1 MPVIAMNHEMG
12 SQGMFVAEGLAAQLG
27 ISMVHH
33 QVVDYVAEK
42 MHVRKSTVRRFLEG
56 KAGMLERW
64 STDESSLAV
73 YKAEEILDL
82 TAKGNVLIRGWGATY
97 LLRRIPHVVCVRVCA
112 PLDRRVKLLMER
124 LDTDDEEF
132 AREEIRR
139 SDAAHIA
146 NMQHQF
152 GVTWGDPLLY
162 DIVLNTERVS
172 IDSCIEQVKQLVQ
185 RPEFQE
191 TDESRAQ
198 LANLTLEYHIRSA
211 LQSNPA
217 TAEVDIT
224 INVDDGKIVLQGIV
238 LSEAEKR
245 AAAENSASVAG
256 VKKVVNKLKI
266 MKGGKFFPSARM

>member
-27 ISMVHH
+27 LSMVHH
-33 QVVDYVAEK
+33 EVVDYVAEK
-42 MHVRKSTVRRFLEG
+42 MHARKSTVRRFLEG

-64 STDESSLAV
+64 STDESSLVV

-82 TAKGNVLIRGWGATY
+82 AAKGNVLIRGWGATY
-97 LLRRIPHVVCVRVCA
+97 LLRRIPHVVSVRVCA
-112 PLDRRVKLLMER
+112 PVERRIKLLMER
-124 LDTDDEEF
+124 LDTDEEF

-139 SDAAHIA
+139 SDTAHVA

-172 IDSCIEQVKQLVQ
+172 IASCIEQVKLLAKRQ
-185 RPEFQE
+185 EFQE
-191 TDESRAQ
+191 TAASRVQ
-198 LANLTLEYHIRSA
+198 LEILTLEYHIRSA

-217 TAEVDIT
+217 TAEVEIT

-238 LSEAEKR
+238 LSEEEKR
-245 AAAENSASVAG
+245 ATGETTAKVAG
-256 VKKVVNKLKI
+256 VKKVENKLKI
-266 MKGGKFFPSARM
+266 MKDGKFFPSARM

>member
-12 SQGMFVAEGLAAQLG
+12 SQGMFVAEELAAQLG
-27 ISMVHH
+27 LSMVHH
-33 QVVDYVAEK
+33 EVVDYVAEK
-42 MHVRKSTVRRFLEG
+42 MHARKSTVRRFLEG

-64 STDESSLAV
+64 STDEGSLAI

-82 TAKGNVLIRGWGATY
+82 AAKGNVLIRGWGATY

-112 PLDRRVKLLMER
+112 PVERRVKLLMER
-124 LDTDDEEF
+124 LDTDEEF

-139 SDAAHIA
+139 SDAAHVA

-172 IDSCIEQVKQLVQ
+172 IASCIEQVKLLAKQ
-185 RPEFQE
+185 PEFQE
-191 TDESRAQ
+191 TAASRAQ
-198 LANLTLEYHIRSA
+198 LEILTLEYHIRSA

-217 TAEVDIT
+217 TAEVEIT

-238 LSEAEKR
+238 LSEEEKR
-245 AAAENSASVAG
+245 ATGETTAKVAG
-256 VKKVVNKLKI
+256 VKQVENKLKI
-266 MKGGKFFPSARM
+266 MRDGKFFPSARM

>member
-27 ISMVHH
+27 LSMVHH
-33 QVVDYVAEK
+33 EVVDYVAEK
-42 MHVRKSTVRRFLEG
+42 MHARKSTVRRFLEG

-64 STDESSLAV
+64 STDESSLVV

-82 TAKGNVLIRGWGATY
+82 AAKGNVLIRGWGATY
-97 LLRRIPHVVCVRVCA
+97 LLRRIPHVVSVRVCA
-112 PLDRRVKLLMER
+112 PVERRIKLLMER
-124 LDTDDEEF
+124 LDTDEEF

-139 SDAAHIA
+139 SDTAHVA

-172 IDSCIEQVKQLVQ
+172 IASCIEQVKLLAK

-191 TDESRAQ
+191 TAASRAQ
-198 LANLTLEYHIRSA
+198 LEILTLEYHIRSA

-217 TAEVDIT
+217 TAEVEIT

-238 LSEAEKR
+238 LSEEEKR
-245 AAAENSASVAG
+245 ATGETTARVAG
-256 VKKVVNKLKI
+256 VKKVENKLKI
-266 MKGGKFFPSARM
+266 MKDGKFFPSARM

>member
-27 ISMVHH
+27 LSMVHH
-33 QVVDYVAEK
+33 EVVDYVAEK
-42 MHVRKSTVRRFLEG
+42 MHARKSTVRRFLEG

-82 TAKGNVLIRGWGATY
+82 AAKGNVLIRGWGATY
-97 LLRRIPHVVCVRVCA
+97 LLRRIPHVVSVRVCA
-112 PLDRRVKLLMER
+112 PVERRIKLLMER
-124 LDTDDEEF
+124 LDTDEEF

-139 SDAAHIA
+139 SDTAHVA

-172 IDSCIEQVKQLVQ
+172 IASCIEQVKLLAK

-191 TDESRAQ
+191 TAASRAQ
-198 LANLTLEYHIRSA
+198 LEILTLEYHIRSA

-217 TAEVDIT
+217 TAEVEIT

-238 LSEAEKR
+238 LSEEEKR
-245 AAAENSASVAG
+245 ATGETTAKVAG
-256 VKKVVNKLKI
+256 VKKVENKLKI
-266 MKGGKFFPSARM
+266 MKDGKFFPSARM

>member
-27 ISMVHH
+27 LSMVHH
-33 QVVDYVAEK
+33 EVVDYVAEK
-42 MHVRKSTVRRFLEG
+42 MHARKSTVRRFLEG

-64 STDESSLAV
+64 STDENSLAV

-82 TAKGNVLIRGWGATY
+82 AAKGNVLIRGWGATY
-97 LLRRIPHVVCVRVCA
+97 LLRRIPHVVSVRVCA
-112 PLDRRVKLLMER
+112 PVERRVKLLMER
-124 LDTDDEEF
+124 LDTDEEF

-139 SDAAHIA
+139 SDTAHVA

-172 IDSCIEQVKQLVQ
+172 IASCIEQVKLLAK

-191 TDESRAQ
+191 TAASRAQ
-198 LANLTLEYHIRSA
+198 LEILTLEYHIRSA

-217 TAEVDIT
+217 TAEVEIT

-238 LSEAEKR
+238 LSEEEKR
-245 AAAENSASVAG
+245 ATGETTAKVAG
-256 VKKVVNKLKI
+256 VKKVENKLKI
-266 MKGGKFFPSARM
+266 MKDGKFFPSARM

>member
-27 ISMVHH
+27 LSMVHH
-33 QVVDYVAEK
+33 EVVDYVAEK
-42 MHVRKSTVRRFLEG
+42 MHARKSTVRRFLEG

-64 STDESSLAV
+64 STDENSLAV

-82 TAKGNVLIRGWGATY
+82 AAKGNVLIRGWGATY

-112 PLDRRVKLLMER
+112 PVEKRVKLLMER
-124 LDTDDEEF
+124 LDTDEEF

-139 SDAAHIA
+139 SDTAHIA

-172 IDSCIEQVKQLVQ
+172 IASCIEQVKLLAK

-191 TDESRAQ
+191 TAASRAQ
-198 LANLTLEYHIRSA
+198 LEILALEYHIRSA

-217 TAEVDIT
+217 TAEVEIT

-238 LSEAEKR
+238 LSEEEKR
-245 AAAENSASVAG
+245 ATGETTAKVAG
-256 VKKVVNKLKI
+256 VKKVENKLKI
-266 MKGGKFFPSARM
+266 MKDGKFFPSARM

>member
-27 ISMVHH
+27 LSMVHH
-33 QVVDYVAEK
+33 EVVDYVAEK
-42 MHVRKSTVRRFLEG
+42 MHARKSTVRRFLEG

-82 TAKGNVLIRGWGATY
+82 AAKGNVLIRGWGATY
-97 LLRRIPHVVCVRVCA
+97 LLRRIPHVVSVRVCA
-112 PLDRRVKLLMER
+112 PVERRVKLLMER
-124 LDTDDEEF
+124 LDTDEEF

-139 SDAAHIA
+139 SDTAHVA

-172 IDSCIEQVKQLVQ
+172 IASCIEQVKLLAK

-191 TDESRAQ
+191 TAASRAQ
-198 LANLTLEYHIRSA
+198 LEILTLEYHIRSA

-217 TAEVDIT
+217 TAEVEIT

-238 LSEAEKR
+238 LSEEEKR
-245 AAAENSASVAG
+245 ATGETTAKVAG
-256 VKKVVNKLKI
+256 VKKVENKLKI
-266 MKGGKFFPSARM
+266 MKDGKFFPSARM

>member
-27 ISMVHH
+27 LSMVHH
-33 QVVDYVAEK
+33 EVVDYVAEK
-42 MHVRKSTVRRFLEG
+42 MHARKSTVRRFLEG

-64 STDESSLAV
+64 STDENSLAV

-82 TAKGNVLIRGWGATY
+82 AAKGNVLIRGWGATY
-97 LLRRIPHVVCVRVCA
+97 LLRRIPHVVSVRVCA
-112 PLDRRVKLLMER
+112 PVERRVKLLMER
-124 LDTDDEEF
+124 LDTDEEF
-132 AREEIRR
+132 SREEIRR
-139 SDAAHIA
+139 SDTAHIA

-172 IDSCIEQVKQLVQ
+172 IASCIEQVKLLAK

-191 TDESRAQ
+191 TAASRAQ
-198 LANLTLEYHIRSA
+198 LEILTLEYHIRSA

-217 TAEVDIT
+217 TAEVEIT

-238 LSEAEKR
+238 LSEEEKR
-245 AAAENSASVAG
+245 ATGETTAKVAG
-256 VKKVVNKLKI
+256 VKKVENKLKI
-266 MKGGKFFPSARM
+266 MKDGKFFPSARM

>member
-27 ISMVHH
+27 LSMVHH
-33 QVVDYVAEK
+33 EVVDYVAEK
-42 MHVRKSTVRRFLEG
+42 MHARKSTVRRFLEG

-82 TAKGNVLIRGWGATY
+82 AAKGNVLIRGWGATY

-112 PLDRRVKLLMER
+112 PVERRVKLLMER
-124 LDTDDEEF
+124 LDTDEEF

-139 SDAAHIA
+139 SDTAHVA

-172 IDSCIEQVKQLVQ
+172 IASCIEQVKLLAK

-191 TDESRAQ
+191 TAASRAQ
-198 LANLTLEYHIRSA
+198 LEILTLEYHIRSA

-217 TAEVDIT
+217 TAEVEIT

-238 LSEAEKR
+238 LSEEEKR
-245 AAAENSASVAG
+245 ATGETTAKVAG
-256 VKKVVNKLKI
+256 VKKVENKLKI
-266 MKGGKFFPSARM
+266 MKDGKFFPSARM

>member
-27 ISMVHH
+27 LSMVHH
-33 QVVDYVAEK
+33 EVVDYVAEK
-42 MHVRKSTVRRFLEG
+42 MHARKSTVRRFLEG

-82 TAKGNVLIRGWGATY
+82 AAKGNVLIRGWGATY

-112 PLDRRVKLLMER
+112 PVEKRVKLLMER
-124 LDTDDEEF
+124 LDTDEEF

-139 SDAAHIA
+139 SDTAHIA

-172 IDSCIEQVKQLVQ
+172 IASCIEQVKLLAK

-191 TDESRAQ
+191 TAASRAQ
-198 LANLTLEYHIRSA
+198 LEILTLEYHIRSA

-217 TAEVDIT
+217 TAEVEIT

-238 LSEAEKR
+238 LSEEEKR
-245 AAAENSASVAG
+245 ATGETTAKVAG
-256 VKKVVNKLKI
+256 VKKVENKLKI
-266 MKGGKFFPSARM
+266 MKDGKFFPSARM

>member
-27 ISMVHH
+27 LSMVHH
-33 QVVDYVAEK
+33 EVVDYVAEK
-42 MHVRKSTVRRFLEG
+42 MHARKSTVRRFLEG

-64 STDESSLAV
+64 STDESTLAV

-82 TAKGNVLIRGWGATY
+82 AAKGNVLIRGWGATY
-97 LLRRIPHVVCVRVCA
+97 LLRRIPHVVSVRVCA
-112 PLDRRVKLLMER
+112 PIEKRIKLLMER
-124 LDTDDEEF
+124 LDTDEEF

-172 IDSCIEQVKQLVQ
+172 IESCIEQVKQLVK

-191 TDESRAQ
+191 TAASRAQ
-198 LANLTLEYHIRSA
+198 LEILTLEYHIRSA
-211 LQSNPA
+211 LHSNPA

-224 INVDDGKIVLQGIV
+224 INVDDGKVVLQGIV
-238 LSEAEKR
+238 LTEDEKH
-245 AAAENSASVAG
+245 AAGEISAKVAG
-256 VKKVVNKLKI
+256 VKKVENKLKI
-266 MKGGKFFPSARM
+266 MKGGKLFPSARM

>member
-27 ISMVHH
+27 LSMVHH
-33 QVVDYVAEK
+33 EVVDYVAEK
-42 MHVRKSTVRRFLEG
+42 MHARKSTVRRFLEG

-64 STDESSLAV
+64 STDEGSLAV

-82 TAKGNVLIRGWGATY
+82 AAKGNVLIRGWGATY

-112 PLDRRVKLLMER
+112 PVEKRVKLLMER
-124 LDTDDEEF
+124 LDTDEEF

-139 SDAAHIA
+139 SDTAHIA

-172 IDSCIEQVKQLVQ
+172 IASCIEQVKLLAK

-191 TDESRAQ
+191 TAASRAQ
-198 LANLTLEYHIRSA
+198 LEILALEYHIRSA

-217 TAEVDIT
+217 TAEVEIT

-238 LSEAEKR
+238 LSEEEKR
-245 AAAENSASVAG
+245 ATGETSAKVAG
-256 VKKVVNKLKI
+256 VKKVENKLKI
-266 MKGGKFFPSARM
+266 MKDGKFFPSARM

>member
-27 ISMVHH
+27 LSMVHH
-33 QVVDYVAEK
+33 EVVDYVAEK
-42 MHVRKSTVRRFLEG
+42 MHARKSTVRRFLEG

-64 STDESSLAV
+64 STDENSLAV

-82 TAKGNVLIRGWGATY
+82 AAKGNVLIRGWGATY
-97 LLRRIPHVVCVRVCA
+97 LLRRIPHVVSVRVCA
-112 PLDRRVKLLMER
+112 PVERRVKLLMER
-124 LDTDDEEF
+124 LDTDEEF
-132 AREEIRR
+132 SREEIRR
-139 SDAAHIA
+139 SDTAHVA

-172 IDSCIEQVKQLVQ
+172 IASCIEQVKLLAK

-191 TDESRAQ
+191 TAASRAQ
-198 LANLTLEYHIRSA
+198 LEILTLEYHIRSA

-217 TAEVDIT
+217 TAEVEIT

-238 LSEAEKR
+238 LSEEEKR
-245 AAAENSASVAG
+245 ATGETTAKVAG
-256 VKKVVNKLKI
+256 VKKVENKLKI
-266 MKGGKFFPSARM
+266 MKDGKFFPSARM

>member
-27 ISMVHH
+27 LSMVHH
-33 QVVDYVAEK
+33 EVVDYVAEK
-42 MHVRKSTVRRFLEG
+42 MHARKSTVRRFLEG

-64 STDESSLAV
+64 STDENSLAV

-82 TAKGNVLIRGWGATY
+82 AAKGNVLIRGWGATY
-97 LLRRIPHVVCVRVCA
+97 LLRRIPHVVSVRVCA
-112 PLDRRVKLLMER
+112 PVERRVKLLMER
-124 LDTDDEEF
+124 LDTDEEF

-139 SDAAHIA
+139 SDTAHVA

-172 IDSCIEQVKQLVQ
+172 IASCIEQVKLLAK

-191 TDESRAQ
+191 TAASRAQ
-198 LANLTLEYHIRSA
+198 LEILTLEYHIRSA

-217 TAEVDIT
+217 TAEVEIT

-238 LSEAEKR
+238 LSEEEKR
-245 AAAENSASVAG
+245 ATGETTARVAG
-256 VKKVVNKLKI
+256 VKKVENKLKI
-266 MKGGKFFPSARM
+266 MKDGKFFPSVRM

>member
-27 ISMVHH
+27 LSMVHH
-33 QVVDYVAEK
+33 EVVDYVAEK
-42 MHVRKSTVRRFLEG
+42 MHARKSTVRRFLEG

-64 STDESSLAV
+64 STDESTLAV

-82 TAKGNVLIRGWGATY
+82 AAKGNVLIRGWGATY
-97 LLRRIPHVVCVRVCA
+97 LLRRIPHVVSVRVCA
-112 PLDRRVKLLMER
+112 PIEKRIKLLMER
-124 LDTDDEEF
+124 LDTDEEF
-132 AREEIRR
+132 SREEIRR

-172 IDSCIEQVKQLVQ
+172 VESCIEQVKQLVK

-191 TDESRAQ
+191 TAASRAQ
-198 LANLTLEYHIRSA
+198 LEFLTLEYHIRSA
-211 LQSNPA
+211 LHSNPA

-224 INVDDGKIVLQGIV
+224 INVVDGKVVLQGIV
-238 LSEAEKR
+238 LTEEEKR
-245 AAAENSASVAG
+245 AAGEVSAKVAG
-256 VKKVVNKLKI
+256 VKKVENKLKI
-266 MKGGKFFPSARM
+266 MKGGKLFPSARM

>member
-27 ISMVHH
+27 LSMVHH
-33 QVVDYVAEK
+33 EVVDYVAEK
-42 MHVRKSTVRRFLEG
+42 MHARKSTVRRFLEG

-64 STDESSLAV
+64 STDENSLAV

-82 TAKGNVLIRGWGATY
+82 AAKGNVLIRGWGATY

-112 PLDRRVKLLMER
+112 PVERRVKLLMER
-124 LDTDDEEF
+124 LDTDEEF

-139 SDAAHIA
+139 SDTAHVA

-172 IDSCIEQVKQLVQ
+172 IASCIEQVKLLAK

-191 TDESRAQ
+191 TAASRAQ
-198 LANLTLEYHIRSA
+198 LEILTLEYHIRSA

-217 TAEVDIT
+217 TAEVEIT

-238 LSEAEKR
+238 LSEEEKR
-245 AAAENSASVAG
+245 ATGETSAKVAG
-256 VKKVVNKLKI
+256 VKKVENKLKI
-266 MKGGKFFPSARM
+266 MKDGKFFPSARM

>member
-27 ISMVHH
+27 LSMVHH
-33 QVVDYVAEK
+33 EVVDYVAEK
-42 MHVRKSTVRRFLEG
+42 MHARKSTVRRFLEG

-82 TAKGNVLIRGWGATY
+82 AAKGNVLIRGWGATY

-112 PLDRRVKLLMER
+112 PVERRVKLLMER
-124 LDTDDEEF
+124 LDTDEEF

-139 SDAAHIA
+139 SDAAHVA

-172 IDSCIEQVKQLVQ
+172 IASCIEQVTLLAK

-191 TDESRAQ
+191 TAASRAQ
-198 LANLTLEYHIRSA
+198 LEILILEYHIRSA

-217 TAEVDIT
+217 TAEVEIT

-238 LSEAEKR
+238 LSEEEKR
-245 AAAENSASVAG
+245 ATGETTAKVAG
-256 VKKVVNKLKI
+256 VKKVENKLKI
-266 MKGGKFFPSARM
+266 MKDGKFFPSARM

>member
-27 ISMVHH
+27 LSMVHH
-33 QVVDYVAEK
+33 EVVDYVAEK
-42 MHVRKSTVRRFLEG
+42 MHARKSTVRRFLEG

-64 STDESSLAV
+64 STDENSLAV

-82 TAKGNVLIRGWGATY
+82 AAKGNVLIRGWGATY
-97 LLRRIPHVVCVRVCA
+97 LLRRIPHVVSVRVCA
-112 PLDRRVKLLMER
+112 PVERRVKLLMER
-124 LDTDDEEF
+124 LDTDEEF

-139 SDAAHIA
+139 SDTAHVA

-172 IDSCIEQVKQLVQ
+172 IASCIEQVKLLAK

-191 TDESRAQ
+191 TAASRAQ
-198 LANLTLEYHIRSA
+198 LEILTLEYHIRSA

-217 TAEVDIT
+217 TAEVEIT

-238 LSEAEKR
+238 LSEEEKR
-245 AAAENSASVAG
+245 ATGETTARVAG
-256 VKKVVNKLKI
+256 VKKVENKLKI
-266 MKGGKFFPSARM
+266 MKDGKFFPSARM

>member
-27 ISMVHH
+27 LSMVHH
-33 QVVDYVAEK
+33 EVVDYVAEK
-42 MHVRKSTVRRFLEG
+42 MHARKSTVRRFLEG

-82 TAKGNVLIRGWGATY
+82 AAKGNVLIRGWGATY
-97 LLRRIPHVVCVRVCA
+97 LLRRIPHVVSVRVCA
-112 PLDRRVKLLMER
+112 PVERRVKLLMER
-124 LDTDDEEF
+124 LDTDEEF

-139 SDAAHIA
+139 SDTAHIA

-172 IDSCIEQVKQLVQ
+172 IASCIEQVKLLAK

-191 TDESRAQ
+191 TAASRAQ
-198 LANLTLEYHIRSA
+198 LEILTLEYHIRSA

-217 TAEVDIT
+217 TAEVEIT

-238 LSEAEKR
+238 LSEEEKR
-245 AAAENSASVAG
+245 ATGETTAKVAG
-256 VKKVVNKLKI
+256 VKKVENKLKI
-266 MKGGKFFPSARM
+266 MKDGKFFPSARM

>member
-27 ISMVHH
+27 LSMVHH
-33 QVVDYVAEK
+33 EVVDYVAEK
-42 MHVRKSTVRRFLEG
+42 MHARKSTVRRFLEG

-64 STDESSLAV
+64 STDENSLAV

-82 TAKGNVLIRGWGATY
+82 AAKGNVLIRGWGATY
-97 LLRRIPHVVCVRVCA
+97 LLRRIPHVVSVRVCA
-112 PLDRRVKLLMER
+112 PVERRVKLLMER
-124 LDTDDEEF
+124 LDTDEEF

-139 SDAAHIA
+139 SDTAHVA

-172 IDSCIEQVKQLVQ
+172 IASCIEQVKLLAKRQ
-185 RPEFQE
+185 EFQE
-191 TDESRAQ
+191 TAASRVQ
-198 LANLTLEYHIRSA
+198 LEILTLEYHIRSA

-217 TAEVDIT
+217 TAEVEIT

-238 LSEAEKR
+238 LSEEEKR
-245 AAAENSASVAG
+245 ATGETTAKVAG
-256 VKKVVNKLKI
+256 VKKVENKLKI
-266 MKGGKFFPSARM
+266 MKDGKFFPSVRM

>member
-27 ISMVHH
+27 LSMVHH
-33 QVVDYVAEK
+33 EVVDYVAEK
-42 MHVRKSTVRRFLEG
+42 MHARKSTVRRFLEG

-64 STDESSLAV
+64 STDENSLAV

-82 TAKGNVLIRGWGATY
+82 AAKGNVLIRGWGATY
-97 LLRRIPHVVCVRVCA
+97 LLRRIPHVVSVRVCA
-112 PLDRRVKLLMER
+112 PVERRVKLLMER
-124 LDTDDEEF
+124 LDTDEEF

-139 SDAAHIA
+139 SDTAHIA

-172 IDSCIEQVKQLVQ
+172 IASCIEQVKLLAK

-191 TDESRAQ
+191 TAASRAQ
-198 LANLTLEYHIRSA
+198 LEILTLEYHIRSA

-217 TAEVDIT
+217 TAEVEIT

-238 LSEAEKR
+238 LSEEEKR
-245 AAAENSASVAG
+245 ATGETTAKVAG
-256 VKKVVNKLKI
+256 VKKVENKLKI
-266 MKGGKFFPSARM
+266 MKDGKFFPSARM

>member
-27 ISMVHH
+27 LSMVHH
-33 QVVDYVAEK
+33 EVVDYIAEK
-42 MHVRKSTVRRFLEG
+42 MHARKSTVRRFLEG

-64 STDESSLAV
+64 STDENSLAV

-82 TAKGNVLIRGWGATY
+82 AAKGNVLIRGWGATY
-97 LLRRIPHVVCVRVCA
+97 LLRRIPHVVSVRVCA
-112 PLDRRVKLLMER
+112 PVERRVKLLMER
-124 LDTDDEEF
+124 LDTDEEF
-132 AREEIRR
+132 SREEIRR
-139 SDAAHIA
+139 SDTAHVA

-172 IDSCIEQVKQLVQ
+172 IASCIEQVKLLAK

-191 TDESRAQ
+191 TAASRAQ
-198 LANLTLEYHIRSA
+198 LEILTLEYHIRSA

-217 TAEVDIT
+217 TAEVEIT

-238 LSEAEKR
+238 LSEEEKR
-245 AAAENSASVAG
+245 ATGETTAKVAG
-256 VKKVVNKLKI
+256 VKKVENKLKI
-266 MKGGKFFPSARM
+266 MKDGKFFPSARM